1 MEIHNVF
8 RANSDYVNV
17 ISKNRKFDEIWNKVN
32 FTNFHAVRDKSE
44 EYNKKYAFETLN
56 ENINNKK
63 RNLRNKSNR
72 ELQQKHE
79 DSRTLQYYRLDKI
92 PSNISMEDI

>member
-1 MEIHNVF
+1 M
-8 RANSDYVNV
+8 
-17 ISKNRKFDEIWNKVN
+17 
-32 FTNFHAVRDKSE
+32 
-44 EYNKKYAFETLN
+44 
-56 ENINNKK
+56 
-63 RNLRNKSNR
+63 LRNKANR